1 MVNDLYIRLTD
12 NCFFRDE
19 NNKKLYI
26 KKRKNN
32 VVKKFKLIDG
42 QIEFFNEEIEFKMIP
57 KGEKQH
63 LEDIKITILVYDE
76 ALIFQDIVGNLKVLD
91 ANLEKIEINMLEEGD
106 TVATYDGDSY
116 IFETLKDK
124 MIVENNNGIKNLH
137 PSNNEPPENDDK
149 VDKFS
154 NYILRSSSGIIIND
168 LLVCV

>member
-12 NCFFRDE
+12 NVFFRDE

-32 VVKKFKLIDG
+32 IVKKFRILNG

-57 KGEKQH
+57 KTEKQN

-76 ALIFQDIVGNLKVLD
+76 TIIFQDIVGNLKVID
-91 ANLEKIEINMLEEGD
+91 ANLERVEIDMLQEGD
-106 TVATYDGDSY
+106 TIATYDGDSY
-116 IFETLKDK
+116 VFETLKDK
-124 MIVENNNGIKNLH
+124 MIVENNNGIKNLNA
-137 PSNNEPPENDDK
+137 SNNEPPEETDK
-149 VDKFS
+149 VEKFS
-154 NYILRSSSGIIIND
+154 NYVLRSSSGIIIND